1 MTTFE
6 TALAK
11 MPAPIVAK
19 LEAMIRRVRFLLF
32 IRGFFA
38 TLAVAIACLLLIMAL
53 DATLTLFSAAVRW
66 TLTLGALAVVLTAAW
81 WYLFRPLSRR
91 FSLTSMARILEI
103 RHPELQERISTA
115 VELLSSDD
123 PDSIKGSQEL
133 IAAVVDSAVIDVG
146 TVDPRSEFTPL
157 RAVRFITFAAAGAAV
172 LVLLLAVWPQQS
184 WTLMTRAIAPYLN
197 IGNAYADSLVI
208 DPGDLRVAT
217 GSQVT
222 IKASIQ
228 HKKLERAELRRKHED
243 GSETVER
250 MTLLSTDP
258 DGTKHFSLNFPQVG
272 ESFTYRVR
280 AGAAISEYYD
290 VTTVDPPV
298 VESLIIRT
306 EFPAYTGKPAIE
318 APSSNGEIRAVAHS
332 RITVIASANR
342 PGEAP
347 KLLSN
352 ETKEL
357 GTPEIQGN
365 EIRWN
370 FELLPSLRGTW
381 QIDLTDAEG
390 FVSDPVSYPI
400 EVLPDKPPV
409 VQIVQPTLR
418 ELRLKPTETL
428 PIQVTIVE
436 DFGLAG
442 LDLLVTADGA
452 LAPIVVPQIIPD
464 AATREGTSSASLA
477 LTIPDLKLTPEQR
490 RLTVQV
496 QARDGRP
503 AGYDGPGIG
512 LSEIIVIELDQGAR
526 SLADQTIETHRR
538 AWEENV
544 REAEKELREAKEN
557 LKRTE
562 QELNRS
568 EQTSD
573 KAREELE
580 DFTRHTEAA
589 RERLTEL
596 AAQLNSTLFKEQAA
610 KASEINQKF
619 LEPAQEKAALVPLT
633 DAKSERVE
641 QTTEATRQIDLAIN
655 EVRELAQNR
664 KELEEN
670 YRAIAKL
677 NELANRQQEV
687 AQRAEQLNE
696 PSPPP
701 ASPPADAPP
710 VDPNADPATQAAQQQ
725 ARQQAEQAQ
734 QQAAQEAKQQTQ
746 QAAQK
751 FEEFRNQ
758 QKSIEQQLAEMLKD
772 NAAALGGV
780 LEEQKAAAQNLA
792 AQAAALASEQE
803 ALREISEAAASA
815 ESDKQQ
821 DTLREQLLDHLLVE
835 QKEIAEATQA
845 AAAAASEAAQQAT
858 EPASGESSTPAANTP
873 APTDTPNPLAQIES
887 ALAMAAKQTE
897 AAAEGL
903 SEKSLDQAGE
913 SADAAAETLAAAAQ
927 AAADNP
933 PSSHS
938 PQGTNESPAPGS
950 EPSPDDQGESGTNPA
965 NPANP
970 AATAALAERQKSLAA
985 QIQAVR
991 QGDLQ
996 AALSA
1001 QETSLAEEAQALQQS
1016 ARSMENTLQNLAQRS
1031 ASSAADQAE
1040 QNLQNGTNRA
1050 EESTRQLADAQK
1062 QQSEA
1067 QAKGE
1072 VSEGALAQSTLSTME
1087 RSQKTQSQAEDH
1099 FAKAA
1104 TALGKSAEE
1113 IGQTLE
1119 GLEPAED
1126 DERLAPSENL
1136 AEGFNDVAQSSQS
1149 QNKQQAQQQA
1159 KQAAQ
1164 SLQQLAQAA
1173 LQQLGSPGTDAPP
1186 GDTPPDPNGAPN
1198 PGDPANPDSLSLN
1211 ETGKKMAD
1219 QDGSGLPPELARL
1232 GIAADDWARFKGA
1245 VASGSATNIESDLPA
1260 EYRELVG
1267 RYFQVIV
1274 KEAGKKP

>member
-19 LEAMIRRVRFLLF
+19 LQAMIRRVRLLLF

-38 TLAVAIACLLLIMAL
+38 TLAVALACLLVIMAL
-53 DATLTLFSAAVRW
+53 DATLTLFSATVRW
-66 TLTLGALAVVLTAAW
+66 ALTLGALAVVLVAAW

-133 IAAVVDSAVIDVG
+133 IAAVVDSAVVDVG

-157 RAVRFITFAAAGAAV
+157 RAVRFITFAAAGAGV
-172 LVLLLAVWPQQS
+172 LILLLAVWPQQS
-184 WTLMTRAIAPYLN
+184 WTLLTRAIAPFLN
-197 IGNAYADSLVI
+197 IGNAYADSLVV
-208 DPGDLRVAT
+208 DPGDLRVVT

-222 IKASIQ
+222 VTASIQ
-228 HKKLERAELRRKHED
+228 HKKLDRAELRRKHED

-250 MTLLSTDP
+250 MTLLSTGP
-258 DGTKHFSLNFPQVG
+258 DGTKHFSLSFPQVA

-280 AGAAISEYYD
+280 AGAALSEYYD

-298 VESLIIRT
+298 VESLVIRT
-306 EFPAYTGKPAIE
+306 EFPAYTGKSAVE
-318 APSSNGEIRAVAHS
+318 STSVNGEIRAVAHS
-332 RITVIASANR
+332 RITVIATANR
-342 PGEAP
+342 PGETP

-357 GTPEIQGN
+357 GVPEIQGT

-390 FVSDPVSYPI
+390 FVNDAVSYPI

-428 PIQVTIVE
+428 PIQVTLVE

-442 LDLLVTADGA
+442 LELLVTPDGA
-452 LAPIVVPQIIPD
+452 FAPVVVPQKIPD
-464 AATREGTSSASLA
+464 AATREGSSSAALA

-512 LSEIIVIELDQGAR
+512 LSETIVIELDQGAR
-526 SLADQTIETHRR
+526 SLAYQAIETHRR

-568 EQTSD
+568 EQTTD

-580 DFTRHTEAA
+580 DFTQHTETA

-596 AAQLNSTLFKEQAA
+596 AAQLDATLFKEQSA
-610 KASEINQKF
+610 KAREITDE
-619 LEPAQEKAALVPLT
+619 LLSPAQEKAALIPLT
-633 DAKSERVE
+633 DAKSERVA
-641 QTTEATRQIDLAIN
+641 QAKEAARKIDLAIA
-655 EVRELAQNR
+655 EVKKLADNR
-664 KELEEN
+664 KQLEES

-687 AQRAEQLNE
+687 AQRAEQLNA
-696 PSPPP
+696 PTPPP
-701 ASPPADAPP
+701 AAPPADAPP

-725 ARQQAEQAQ
+725 AQQQTQQAQ
-734 QQAAQEAKQQTQ
+734 QQAAQEAKQQAQ

-751 FEEFRNQ
+751 LEDFRNQ

-772 NAAALGGV
+772 NAAALSGV
-780 LEEQKAAAQNLA
+780 LEEQKAAAEDLS
-792 AQAAALASEQE
+792 AQAAALAAEQE
-803 ALREISEAAASA
+803 AIREISEAAASA
-815 ESDKQQ
+815 ESEKQQ
-821 DTLREQLLDHLLVE
+821 GTLREELLGHLLAE
-835 QKEIAEATQA
+835 QKEIAAATQTA
-845 AAAAASEAAQQAT
+845 ATAAGEAAEQASDPT
-858 EPASGESSTPAANTP
+858 SEKSPASADNP
-873 APTDTPNPLAQIES
+873 APPADNSAKPGNPLAEIES
-887 ALAMAAKQTE
+887 ALAAAVKQTE
-897 AAAEGL
+897 AASEGL
-903 SEKSLDQAGE
+903 SEEALDQASE
-913 SADAAAETLAAAAQ
+913 AAEAAAQ
-927 AAADNP
+927 ALAEAARATAKNAPATTP
-933 PSSHS
+933 PT
-938 PQGTNESPAPGS
+938 PGEPGTPGTAMTPGSLGESPP
-950 EPSPDDQGESGTNPA
+950 NPA
-965 NPANP
+965 DP
-970 AATAALAERQKSLAA
+970 AATAALAERQQNLAK
-985 QIQAVR
+985 QIEAVR

-996 AALSA
+996 AALA
-1001 QETSLAEEAQALQQS
+1001 ALETELAEEAQALQQS
-1016 ARSMENTLQNLAQRS
+1016 ARGMKNTLQNLVQRS
-1031 ASSAADQAE
+1031 ATSAANQAE
-1040 QNLQNGTNRA
+1040 QNLQNGTGRA
-1050 EESTRQLADAQK
+1050 QDSTRQLADAQQ
-1062 QQSEA
+1062 QQSAA

-1072 VSEGALAQSTLSTME
+1072 VAEGALAKSAQSTLE
-1087 RSQKTQSQAEDH
+1087 RSQQTQSQAEDY
-1099 FAKAA
+1099 FEKAA
-1104 TALGKSAEE
+1104 AALGKSAEE

-1119 GLEPAED
+1119 GLEPSED
-1126 DERLAPSENL
+1126 DERLASSENL

-1149 QNKQQAQQQA
+1149 QSAPQAQQQS

-1173 LQQLGSPGTDAPP
+1173 LQQLGSPGADGPP
-1186 GDTPPDPNGAPN
+1186 GDTPPDPNAAPN

-1232 GIAADDWARFKGA
+1232 GIAAEDWARFKGA
-1245 VASGSATNIESDLPA
+1245 VASGSATNIESDLPT

>member
-38 TLAVAIACLLLIMAL
+38 TLAVAIACLLIIMAL
-53 DATLTLFSAAVRW
+53 DATLTLFSATVRW
-66 TLTLGALAVVLTAAW
+66 TLTLGALAVVLAAAW

-133 IAAVVDSAVIDVG
+133 IAAVVDSAVTDVG

-157 RAVRFITFAAAGAAV
+157 RAARFMTFAAAGAGV
-172 LVLLLAVWPQQS
+172 LILLLALWPQQS
-184 WTLMTRAIAPYLN
+184 WTLLTRAIAPFLN
-197 IGNAYADSLVI
+197 IGNAYADSLIV

-280 AGAAISEYYD
+280 AGAALSEYYD

-306 EFPAYTGKPAIE
+306 EFPSYTGKPAIE

-332 RITVIASANR
+332 RITVIASTNR
-342 PGEAP
+342 PGVAP

-365 EIRWN
+365 VVRWN

-390 FVSDPVSYPI
+390 FASERISYPI

-409 VQIVQPTLR
+409 VQIVQPALR
-418 ELRLKPTETL
+418 QLRLKPTETL

-436 DFGLAG
+436 DFGLAN

-452 LAPIVVPQIIPD
+452 LAPTVIPQVIPE
-464 AATREGTSSASLA
+464 AASREGTSSASLA

-512 LSEIIVIELDQGAR
+512 LSETLIIELDQGAR
-526 SLADQTIETHRR
+526 SLADQAIETHRR

-557 LKRTE
+557 LRATE

-573 KAREELE
+573 KAREELDE
-580 DFTRHTEAA
+580 FTQHTEAA

-596 AAQLNSTLFKEQAA
+596 AAQLDSTLFKEQAS

-619 LEPAQEKAALVPLT
+619 LDPAQEKAALIPLT
-633 DAKSERVE
+633 DTKSERVE
-641 QTTEATRQIDLAIN
+641 QTKEAARQIDQAIN

-696 PSPPP
+696 PTPPPP
-701 ASPPADAPP
+701 AAPADAPP

-734 QQAAQEAKQQTQ
+734 QQAAQEARQQTQ

-751 FEEFRNQ
+751 LEEFRNQ

-772 NAAALGGV
+772 NAAALGEV
-780 LEEQKAAAQNLA
+780 LEEQKEAAQDLA
-792 AQAAALASEQE
+792 AQASALATEQE
-803 ALREISEAAASA
+803 KLREISEAAASA
-815 ESDKQQ
+815 KSEKQQ
-821 DTLREQLLDHLLVE
+821 ETLREQLLDHLLDE
-835 QKEIAEATQA
+835 QKEIAQATQA
-845 AAAAASEAAQQAT
+845 AAAAASEAAKQAAEQTT
-858 EPASGESSTPAANTP
+858 EEPSALTAQTNPSAE
-873 APTDTPNPLAQIES
+873 TPNSLAQIES
-887 ALAMAAKQTE
+887 TLALAAKQTE
-897 AAAEGL
+897 AASEGL
-903 SEKSLDQAGE
+903 SDDSFDEASKAAE
-913 SADAAAETLAAAAQ
+913 AAAQTLAAAAE
-927 AAADNP
+927 ATANNP
-933 PSSHS
+933 SASSP
-938 PQGTNESPAPGS
+938 PQGADEPPASGTVTP
-950 EPSPDDQGESGTNPA
+950 EDQGKSPSDPA
-965 NPANP
+965 S
-970 AATAALAERQKSLAA
+970 TAALAERQQSLAA
-985 QIQAVR
+985 QIEAIR

-996 AALSA
+996 AALAS
-1001 QETSLAEEAQALQQS
+1001 QETDLATAAEALQQS

-1031 ASSAADQAE
+1031 ASSAADQAG
-1040 QNLQNGTNRA
+1040 QNLQSGTQRA
-1050 EESTRQLADAQK
+1050 EDSTRQLADAQK

-1072 VSEGALAQSTLSTME
+1072 VADGALAKSALSTME
-1087 RSQKTQSQAEDH
+1087 RSQKTQGQAEDH

-1104 TALGKSAEE
+1104 TALGKSAQE
-1113 IGQTLE
+1113 IGQTLD
-1119 GLEPAED
+1119 GLEPAEE

-1149 QNKQQAQQQA
+1149 QNKQQAQQQS

-1173 LQQLGSPGTDAPP
+1173 LQQLGSPGHDAPP
-1186 GDTPPDPNGAPN
+1186 GDTPPDPNAAPN

-1219 QDGSGLPPELARL
+1219 QDASGLPPELARL
-1232 GIAADDWARFKGA
+1232 GIAAEDWARFKGA

>member
-38 TLAVAIACLLLIMAL
+38 TLAVAIACLLIIMAL
-53 DATLTLFSAAVRW
+53 DATLTLFSATVRW
-66 TLTLGALAVVLTAAW
+66 TLTLGALAVVLAAAW

-133 IAAVVDSAVIDVG
+133 IAAVVDSAVTDVG

-157 RAVRFITFAAAGAAV
+157 RAVRFITFAAAGAGV
-172 LVLLLAVWPQQS
+172 LILLLALWPQQS
-184 WTLMTRAIAPYLN
+184 WTLMTRAIAPFLN
-197 IGNAYADSLVI
+197 IGNAYADSLVV

-280 AGAAISEYYD
+280 AGAALSEYYD

-306 EFPAYTGKPAIE
+306 EFPPYTEKPAVE
-318 APSSNGEIRAVAHS
+318 APSTNGEIRAVAHS
-332 RITVIASANR
+332 RITVIATTNR

-365 EIRWN
+365 EIRWD

-390 FVSDPVSYPI
+390 FASEPVSYPI

-418 ELRLKPTETL
+418 QLRLKPTETL
-428 PIQVTIVE
+428 PIQITIVE

-442 LDLLVTADGA
+442 LDLLVTPDGA
-452 LAPIVVPQIIPD
+452 LAPTVVPQIIPD

-512 LSEIIVIELDQGAR
+512 LSETLIIELDQGAR
-526 SLADQTIETHRR
+526 SLADQAIETHRR

-573 KAREELE
+573 TAREELE
-580 DFTRHTEAA
+580 DFTQHTEAA

-641 QTTEATRQIDLAIN
+641 QTKEAARQIDQAIN

-664 KELEEN
+664 QELEEN

-696 PSPPP
+696 PTPPPP
-701 ASPPADAPP
+701 APPADAPP

-751 FEEFRNQ
+751 LEEFRNQ

-780 LEEQKAAAQNLA
+780 LEEQKAAAQDLA

-803 ALREISEAAASA
+803 KLREISESAASA
-815 ESDKQQ
+815 KSEKQQ
-821 DTLREQLLDHLLVE
+821 ETLREQLLDHLLAE

-845 AAAAASEAAQQAT
+845 AASAAGKAAKQAAEQTSE
-858 EPASGESSTPAANTP
+858 EPS
-873 APTDTPNPLAQIES
+873 APTAQTNPPTETPDPLAQIES
-887 ALAMAAKQTE
+887 ALALAAKQTE
-897 AAAEGL
+897 AASEGL
-903 SEKSLDQAGE
+903 SDDSFDEASKAAE
-913 SADAAAETLAAAAQ
+913 AAAQTLAAAAE

-933 PSSHS
+933 PATSP
-938 PQGTNESPAPGS
+938 PQGADEPPAPGS
-950 EPSPDDQGESGTNPA
+950 EPSPDDQGESTA
-965 NPANP
+965 DPANP

-985 QIQAVR
+985 QIEAVR

-996 AALSA
+996 AALAA
-1001 QETSLAEEAQALQQS
+1001 QETSLAEEAEALQQS

-1072 VSEGALAQSTLSTME
+1072 VDEGALAKSTLSTME
-1087 RSQKTQSQAEDH
+1087 RSQKTQGQAEDH

-1164 SLQQLAQAA
+1164 SLQQLAQSA

-1232 GIAADDWARFKGA
+1232 GIAAEDWARFKGA